1 MSPLRGFPSTPLIK
15 LGDNHFAKVS
25 GKILQNIIHPVADR
39 TYHNNNQEEKNR
51 FIDIAK
57 YYRKSMKNRFIY
69 SIGQSIDGLKS
80 DCQKYQTME
89 MIDSSHRNSNF
100 NEFPEEEKGLVHL
113 PNLKLS

>member
-1 MSPLRGFPSTPLIK
+1 
-15 LGDNHFAKVS
+15 
-25 GKILQNIIHPVADR
+25 
-39 TYHNNNQEEKNR
+39 
-51 FIDIAK
+51 
-57 YYRKSMKNRFIY
+57 MKNRFIY

-113 PNLKLS
+113 PNLKLSWISTNYCGKILQEIIDSVTGSSL